1 MTVPPAAQSWRN
13 LEQRVAQYF
22 EHHGYSTTTN
32 HREQGR
38 DGLVHEIDVLAEKRD
53 VAGVHR
59 VAIECKAWR
68 SAIEKDVVYKLEGVM
83 RECGLSK
90 GIVVSI
96 GGLRSGARV
105 AAERAH
111 IEIWGPD
118 EVRTHLGDEALA
130 GLPLSAPEAALG
142 VPVAVDRAV
151 GEREIGKARRGFA
164 GIGSEDVASVDLVW
178 VPCFEFQLA
187 ITRLR
192 PGVISDKE
200 ELIRRW
206 ALFEALTGR
215 LIGARDDARAFESV
229 ALEAPAIRQQR
240 SGAQVLAEVRKVL
253 GKHRNAKSDAA
264 QKARKTAYNAVG
276 LPGST
281 REFAV
286 EDEKLVYVP
295 FFVGSLRRKA
305 RERLIA
311 IHAGNG
317 ARVEALEQAL
327 HGKVDVLR
335 QALTDS
341 KAGAPP
347 AVPVPEGAVAPA
359 DPDGGVEDARTCRC
373 GEPMV
378 VRHRKADGAAFWG
391 CSTFP
396 QCRHTAPM

>member
-1 MTVPPAAQSWRN
+1 VPPAAQSWRN

-22 EHHGYSTTTN
+22 EHNGYSTTTN
-32 HREQGR
+32 VREQGR

-53 VAGVHR
+53 VAGSHR

-68 SAIEKDVVYKLEGVM
+68 SAIEKDVVYKLESVM

-105 AAERAH
+105 AAERAN

-118 EVRTHLGDEALA
+118 EVRRHLGDEAMA
-130 GLPLSAPEAALG
+130 GLPLRAPEAALG
-142 VPVAVDRAV
+142 VPVTLDRA
-151 GEREIGKARRGFA
+151 GAGREISKARGGFA
-164 GIGSEDVASVDLVW
+164 GIGGEDVVAVDLVW
-178 VPCFEFQLA
+178 VPCLEFQLA

-192 PGVISDKE
+192 PRLIGDQE

-206 ALFEALTGR
+206 ALFEALSGR
-215 LIGARDDARAFESV
+215 LVGALDDPRAFETV
-229 ALEAPAIRQQR
+229 ELDAPVIRQQR
-240 SGAQVLAEVRKVL
+240 AGTQVLADVRKVL

-276 LPGST
+276 LPGSA

-295 FFVGSLRRKA
+295 FFVGTLRRKA

-311 IHAGNG
+311 IHGGRG
-317 ARVEALEQAL
+317 ARVEPVEQAL
-327 HGKVDVLR
+327 HEKVDVLR
-335 QALTDS
+335 RALTES
-341 KAGAPP
+341 KADEPP
-347 AVPVPEGAVAPA
+347 AAPVAEGSAPA
-359 DPDGGVEDARTCRC
+359 PEPEVAVGDTKLCSRC

-378 VRHRKADGAAFWG
+378 VRHRKSDGEAFWG

-396 QCRHTAPM
+396 RCRHTEPM